1 MRCDGIQGIDLDSLP
16 EDQRLWLEQLEAD
29 GIIAPSSPGDLLF
42 PQQRYKRYPCRYKR
56 DVYWSITGKCN
67 YSCKHCLV
75 SAPHAKFGHPT
86 TEQLLNLVEQ
96 MAACGIGAVSV
107 TGGEPLIRS
116 DFWQI
121 VDALRQHGIALGMI
135 FTNGYLVNDALLD
148 GLEARGMHPGFQ
160 MSYDGVG
167 WHDWLRGFEG
177 AEAAVDRAF
186 RLLQARGFQVDA
198 AMCLHRGNAH
208 TIRES
213 VLHLASLGVGSL
225 KVNRIQELGEWEAA
239 SEEVALSEDE
249 SLQLYLDYIP
259 QYFEDD
265 CPIAL
270 MLDGAF
276 TFDPDE
282 PHRMG
287 MEFVRPCATD
297 ATSEKRL
304 SCGILKTSMYTG
316 PDGSVCPCMSMADS
330 QVNDWP
336 NAFETPL
343 ADILGETPFMNRCAA
358 TIGQV
363 RDANEKCRTCSYI
376 DKCNG
381 GCRAM
386 AVCSSP
392 DYLAVDSSCCHFFL
406 NGWHERFQTV
416 SATSRDAYLARHPE
430 IAAATESDNAGR
442 AGRDE
447 DDERPPFSNC

>member
-1 MRCDGIQGIDLDSLP
+1 MH
-16 EDQRLWLEQLEAD
+16 
-29 GIIAPSSPGDLLF
+29 
-42 PQQRYKRYPCRYKR
+42 
-56 DVYWSITGKCN
+56 WSITGKCN

-225 KVNRIQELGEWEAA
+225 KINRIQELGEWEAA

-259 QYFEDD
+259 
-265 CPIAL
+265 
-270 MLDGAF
+270 
-276 TFDPDE
+276 
-282 PHRMG
+282 
-287 MEFVRPCATD
+287 
-297 ATSEKRL
+297 
-304 SCGILKTSMYTG
+304 
-316 PDGSVCPCMSMADS
+316 
-330 QVNDWP
+330 
-336 NAFETPL
+336 
-343 ADILGETPFMNRCAA
+343 
-358 TIGQV
+358 
-363 RDANEKCRTCSYI
+363 
-376 DKCNG
+376 
-381 GCRAM
+381 
-386 AVCSSP
+386 
-392 DYLAVDSSCCHFFL
+392 
-406 NGWHERFQTV
+406 
-416 SATSRDAYLARHPE
+416 
-430 IAAATESDNAGR
+430 
-442 AGRDE
+442 
-447 DDERPPFSNC
+447 